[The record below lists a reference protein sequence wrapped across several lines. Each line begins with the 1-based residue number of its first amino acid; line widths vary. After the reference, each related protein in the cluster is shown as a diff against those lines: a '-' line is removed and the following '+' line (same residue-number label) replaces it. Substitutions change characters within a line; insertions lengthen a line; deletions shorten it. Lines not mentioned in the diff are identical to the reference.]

1 MTVISTS
8 ALQRELGERYRIERE
23 LGRGGMGVVYQARDL
38 KLDRLIALKV
48 LPEEYAADTALRAR
62 FLLETRTAASFS
74 HPNIVPVHAI
84 VERPRLI
91 AYSMGF
97 VEGESVSQRV
107 ARSGPLTVREIVRL
121 LQDVGYALAYA
132 HGRGVVHRDIKPE
145 NIMLER
151 ATGRALL
158 MDFGI
163 SRVMENRAAAGLTR
177 VGEVV
182 GTPEYMS
189 PEQAAGDT
197 VDGRSDLYS
206 LGLVAWYA
214 ITGRTAMTGETT
226 QKILVKQLTEP
237 VPRVE
242 SVRPDLPDL
251 LSQAI
256 DRCIEK
262 APDDRFATAEALVEA
277 VDDAQLAGPEIPLPV
292 RIFTQELGTM
302 SLLVV
307 FIALLGWYTV
317 RTLGARMSMID
328 AYLPVVILFSVGLTR
343 VHQTLSDARRLAV
356 AGFTRD
362 EILKGMRGVV
372 DERESL
378 REALRG
384 DAETRTRRRRTLV
397 IAVVQLA
404 GAAALIWF
412 AMQLRVQIAPQQF
425 RAPLG
430 AVVMVVSAMCMIGI
444 SGVLIARS
452 PIRMPVG
459 ERAFRRVWLGPVGR
473 VFLAAGA
480 RGVRRD
486 PGGAVPAMSIFVR
499 STPTSRGA
507 GEGAASRSAAVTS
520 AAVTA
525 TAAPSGMNGVA
536 GNGVGSGGDAVA
548 RLERRIEALEAWRRE
563 GEGEGGKV

>member
-520 AAVTA
+520 AAVTL
-525 TAAPSGMNGVA
+525 AAPSGMNGVA

>member
-1 MTVISTS
+1 MTVISTEV
-8 ALQRELGERYRIERE
+8 LQRELGERYRIERE

-74 HPNIVPVHAI
+74 HPNIVPVHAV

-145 NIMLER
+145 NIMFER

-163 SRVMENRAAAGLTR
+163 SRVMEKRAAAGLTR

-214 ITGRTAMTGETT
+214 VTGRTAMTGETT
-226 QKILVKQLTEP
+226 QKILVKQLTEA

-242 SVRPDLPDL
+242 TVRPDLPEL

-262 APDDRFATAEALVEA
+262 TPDDRFATAEALVEA
-277 VDDAQLAGPEIPLPV
+277 VDEAQLAGAEIPLPV
-292 RIFTQELGTM
+292 RIFAQELGTM
-302 SLLVV
+302 SLIVF
-307 FIALLGWYTV
+307 FIALLGWYTM
-317 RTLGARMSMID
+317 RALGARMSMVD
-328 AYLPVVILFSVGLTR
+328 AYLPVVILFSVGITR

-356 AGFTRD
+356 AGFSRD

-378 REALRG
+378 RAALRG
-384 DAETRTRRRRTLV
+384 DAETRRRRRRTLV
-397 IAVVQLA
+397 IAVMQLA
-404 GAAALIWF
+404 GAAALIWGG
-412 AMQLRVQIAPQQF
+412 MKLRVQTGPQQYQV
-425 RAPLG
+425 PLG
-430 AVVMVVSAMCMIGI
+430 AAFMIVSAMCMIGV
-444 SGVLIARS
+444 SGMLIARS
-452 PIRMPVG
+452 PIRTPVG
-459 ERAFRRVWLGPVGR
+459 ERAFRRVWLGPIGR
-473 VFLAAGA
+473 AFLAMGA

-486 PGGAVPAMSIFVR
+486 PGGAPAVMSAFVR
-499 STPTSRGA
+499 STPASRA
-507 GEGAASRSAAVTS
+507 GESRASRPAVLSQAPPSATDAAV
-520 AAVTA
+520 
-525 TAAPSGMNGVA
+525 
-536 GNGVGSGGDAVA
+536 GNEMGSGGDAVA

-563 GEGEGGKV
+563 GEEGKA

>member
-1 MTVISTS
+1 
-8 ALQRELGERYRIERE
+8 
-23 LGRGGMGVVYQARDL
+23 
-38 KLDRLIALKV
+38 
-48 LPEEYAADTALRAR
+48 
-62 FLLETRTAASFS
+62 
-74 HPNIVPVHAI
+74 
-84 VERPRLI
+84 
-91 AYSMGF
+91 
-97 VEGESVSQRV
+97 
-107 ARSGPLTVREIVRL
+107 
-121 LQDVGYALAYA
+121 
-132 HGRGVVHRDIKPE
+132 
-145 NIMLER
+145 
-151 ATGRALL
+151 
-158 MDFGI
+158 
-163 SRVMENRAAAGLTR
+163 
-177 VGEVV
+177 
-182 GTPEYMS
+182 
-189 PEQAAGDT
+189 
-197 VDGRSDLYS
+197 
-206 LGLVAWYA
+206 
-214 ITGRTAMTGETT
+214 
-226 QKILVKQLTEP
+226 
-237 VPRVE
+237 
-242 SVRPDLPDL
+242 
-251 LSQAI
+251 
-256 DRCIEK
+256 
-262 APDDRFATAEALVEA
+262 
-277 VDDAQLAGPEIPLPV
+277 
-292 RIFTQELGTM
+292 
-302 SLLVV
+302 
-307 FIALLGWYTV
+307 
-317 RTLGARMSMID
+317 MSMID

-343 VHQTLSDARRLAV
+343 VHQTLHDARRLAV

-397 IAVVQLA
+397 IAVLQLV

-412 AMQLRVQIAPQQF
+412 AIRLRVQVAPQQF
-425 RAPLG
+425 RAPIG

-486 PGGAVPAMSIFVR
+486 PGGAVPAMSMFVR

-520 AAVTA
+520 AAVTL
-525 TAAPSGMNGVA
+525 AAPSGMNGVA

>member
-256 DRCIEK
+256 DRCIET

-520 AAVTA
+520 AAVTL
-525 TAAPSGMNGVA
+525 AAPSGMNGVA